1 MISLFL
7 FIYLFLAALGLCCY
21 MWAFSSCVSRDYSPV
36 AVCEPLIAVAS
47 FFAKTYGFFHRTVG
61 PVLPIRREVRKR
73 LDTQASCQ
81 VFVLK
86 ECFKT

>member
-47 FFAKTYGFFHRTVG
+47 FFAKDG
-61 PVLPIRREVRKR
+61 RKG
-73 LDTQASCQ
+73 TQAS
-81 VFVLK
+81 VVVAHRV
-86 ECFKT
+86 